1 MNKQERLHSVKQMNV
16 RWMLLRLMFAL
27 PTGVLIYYFLQSQ
40 GSPMIMAAFLL
51 SLTSAAGVLFV
62 READFVKALTTH
74 DQAKKV
80 IGIQYRL
87 DYLFLIMMAVIFP
100 LMMRLNILTNLI
112 PFILFISG
120 GILILVTHHKL
131 DQQLNWMDAEQPTRR
146 EIQRTRFMW

>member
-1 MNKQERLHSVKQMNV
+1 MSKQERLHKVKRMNV
-16 RWMLLRLMFAL
+16 QWMLLRLMFAL

-51 SLTSAAGVLFV
+51 SLTSAASILFMREARFV
-62 READFVKALTTH
+62 RALTAH

-80 IGIQYRL
+80 IGIQYQL
-87 DYLFLIMMAVIFP
+87 DYLFVVMMAVIFP
-100 LMMRLNILTNLI
+100 LMMRLNILTSLI

-120 GILILVTHHKL
+120 GILILFTQHKL
-131 DQQLNWMDAEQPTRR
+131 DQQLSWMDSEQPTRR